1 MKTIFEKTTFG
12 ELVEGDL
19 ITIGGYHKNVKN
31 LKITDTGFVEFLA
44 VDAEKVPNTNTFE
57 TPVRDLPQTITFRVV
72 EDHFGSAMTAI
83 IWITGLL
90 IAYTVVWGILGLLVQ
105 IFNPSLLWS
114 FLN

>member
-12 ELVEGDL
+12 ELAEGDL

-57 TPVRDLPQTITFRVV
+57 CRVKDLATTKAFRVTEEKIHPILSV
-72 EDHFGSAMTAI
+72 LLFLFA
-83 IWITGLL
+83 GLGVYVL
-90 IAYTVVWGILGLLVQ
+90 VLALLVQ

-114 FLN
+114 YLH